1 MTRHKLRWRSHSYLV
16 CLRLQVTLRG
26 CVSRGCIGFRA
37 TQRTV
42 WPQTRKDT
50 RQALRHTAFSLLT
63 RRTTLLGVRRSS
75 AEACSQDSHYLR
87 GCLSR
92 GYKDLPASGVT
103 LNRGV
108 TSLGPYCQHTGA
120 ATAAPCP
127 KSLAPEENL
136 VLDPH
141 HVGLVLC

>member
-26 CVSRGCIGFRA
+26 CVSRGWIGFGA

-63 RRTTLLGVRRSS
+63 QRTTLFGVRRSS
-75 AEACSQDSHYLR
+75 VEACSQDSHYLR
-87 GCLSR
+87 GSLSCSC
-92 GYKDLPASGVT
+92 KDLPASGVT

-108 TSLGPYCQHTGA
+108 TSLGKYCLDAQGRHSGTM
-120 ATAAPCP
+120 
-127 KSLAPEENL
+127 SEEL
-136 VLDPH
+136 SP
-141 HVGLVLC
+141 